1 MIGINSSVGSHP
13 ESARTWQAG
22 LKELNRSAE
31 SMLPVGLLGLRSQR
45 ACMIYMC
52 KEEKQGVLYCILKD
66 LCMNKANIQ
75 IRYHEQYIYIY
86 ICIFY
91 NINMWIVCVNIYT
104 VDMSIYVIYIY
115 EHLYLHSTVLGT
127 LVSSKASLH
136 LQNLTKIEHLWRHWQ
151 KRNDKTRLVCWMI
164 SQATCTRRPDRS
176 RLVMQVEQPR
186 CRRNLSITASGAAR
200 AVPLGCRELGNGMPF
215 S

>member
-45 ACMIYMC
+45 ECMIYMC
-52 KEEKQGVLYCILKD
+52 KGRKGRGPIYCILKD

-75 IRYHEQYIYIY
+75 IKYHEQYK
-86 ICIFY
+86 CIF
-91 NINMWIVCVNIYT
+91 IDMWIVCVNIYT
-104 VDMSIYVIYIY
+104 VDLSIYVIYIY
-115 EHLYLHSTVLGT
+115 EHLGLHSTVLGT

-136 LQNLTKIEHLWRHWQ
+136 LQNLRKIEHLWRHWQ

-186 CRRNLSITASGAAR
+186 CLRNLSITASGAAR
-200 AVPLGCRELGNGMPF
+200 AVPLGCRELGKGMPF